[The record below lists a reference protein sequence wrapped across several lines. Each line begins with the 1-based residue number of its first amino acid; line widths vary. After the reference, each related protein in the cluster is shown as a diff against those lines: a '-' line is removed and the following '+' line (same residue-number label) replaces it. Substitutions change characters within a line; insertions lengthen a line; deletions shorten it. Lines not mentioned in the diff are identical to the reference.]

1 MEEPDYKKSGWILEE
16 WCEMQKKLEQ
26 LSLEEIRIL
35 ADKVGV
41 QFENSN
47 LSVVDRPQ
55 MSAKEEFIMVFDE
68 IPKKILMREFNNL
81 EKNKQTK
88 K

>member
-1 MEEPDYKKSGWILEE
+1 
-16 WCEMQKKLEQ
+16 MQKKLEQ

-41 QFENSN
+41 QFENGN
-47 LSVVDRPQ
+47 VLVVDRPQ

-81 EKNKQTK
+81 EENKQTK